1 MPRNNRKLSKK
12 ARKAVFL
19 ANLQGNGDRT
29 RALAREEFR
38 KRLLK
43 MQQEKEKS
51 VEVISE
57 DSALPTTSFA
67 SETPQLN
74 AEKFIP
80 SQPKATT
87 PPTDVTVKEPSTSS
101 PTKEPESKQIATPSR
116 QQVKTATPKP
126 PTTVKKVTLEE
137 LEAKRVPVPYEQFH
151 DKHEQFFRNRREK
164 KAAEEEARLAMEP
177 KKTPLTGK
185 ALEDNRNPKP
195 YCGREQRMRF
205 VPDRLSPDS
214 AAERERQQAKEAQ
227 RAHEVLE
234 KAKKLAAAKKRAP
247 PRFPSPSPE
256 EEEESVW
263 APPPSSRT
271 RPPNQL
277 NHQAEHW
284 KAKFLDMESE
294 VLRLRE
300 KTKQQ
305 AIEVQAREKDSRDM
319 AMWRQRYAHLED
331 YCRVVKGESMN
342 LRKDLSDMRK
352 ELENKDRECHELR
365 MELLY
370 VRNNSLIR
378 DVSSSPEPTPKQKK
392 PRAPRKPR
400 EPKEPRQPR
409 EPRDPSIQKP
419 RAPRKRKQQESPPPM
434 LRPISPSTID
444 LE

>member
-1 MPRNNRKLSKK
+1 MPRNRRKLSKK
-12 ARKAVFL
+12 ARKAVYL

-51 VEVISE
+51 IEVISE
-57 DSALPTTSFA
+57 DSALPTTSSA

-74 AEKFIP
+74 AKNSIP
-80 SQPKATT
+80 SQTKATT
-87 PPTDVTVKEPSTSS
+87 PPTAVTAKEPSTSS
-101 PTKEPESKQIATPSR
+101 PPKVPESKLVATPSQ
-116 QQVKTATPKP
+116 QQVKTAIPKP
-126 PTTVKKVTLEE
+126 PTTVKKLTLEE

-177 KKTPLTGK
+177 KKIPLTGK
-185 ALEDNRNPKP
+185 ALEDNRTPTP
-195 YCGREQRMRF
+195 WSGREQRMRLL
-205 VPDRLSPDS
+205 PDRLSPDS
-214 AAERERQQAKEAQ
+214 AAERERAKEAQ
-227 RAHEVLE
+227 RAHEALE
-234 KAKKLAAAKKRAP
+234 KAKKLAAAKKRALPKSP
-247 PRFPSPSPE
+247 PPPPE
-256 EEEESVW
+256 EEEEEPVYHRR

-271 RPPNQL
+271 QL

-378 DVSSSPEPTPKQKK
+378 DNSSSPEPTPKQKK

-409 EPRDPSIQKP
+409 QPRDQSTQKP
-419 RAPRKRKQQESPPPM
+419 RAPRKRKQQGSPAPM